1 MQIGEASEAFD
12 DIVEAL
18 KVFEKEGAPG
28 KVEVEVL
35 KEALLTMGE

>member
-1 MQIGEASEAFD
+1 MQIGEASESFD

-18 KVFEKEGAPG
+18 KVFEKEGASG
-28 KVEVEVL
+28 KVEVETL